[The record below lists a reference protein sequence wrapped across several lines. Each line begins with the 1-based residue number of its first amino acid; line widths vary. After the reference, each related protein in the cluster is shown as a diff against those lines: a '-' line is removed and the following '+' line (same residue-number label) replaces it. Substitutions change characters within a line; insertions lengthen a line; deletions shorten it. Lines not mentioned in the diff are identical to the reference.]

1 MEGLIKNILN
11 QYINEIKLS
20 KLNEGSKRTQ
30 LHPRTISDLNYVV
43 DKVWNAY
50 LNRDDENPLKGNIM
64 VVEPDG
70 GYAEIPVYYLSEF
83 GSQGAVF
90 NIDKDKPRNLY
101 NIMMVVNPDESLKPN
116 KKSLYNLMYHELQHM
131 IDLNTTSFLSKK
143 QISKYDPEVE
153 EKYWGHDFEF
163 RAYVNEILEG
173 LVNEYN
179 ELRGKYSNDEL
190 KQSLKSIVEYFG
202 KGGQMDDIAQEAI
215 YSITSEDS
223 ENGELPLSIQTLY
236 LLKTYNPKRW
246 NLFLKMLFSTME
258 EIVGSLKEE
267 VTEEKKFSKPRKY
280 SESYCKKTPC
290 GDMGF
295 TQKASCR
302 PYKNCYK

>member
-1 MEGLIKNILN
+1 
-11 QYINEIKLS
+11 
-20 KLNEGSKRTQ
+20 
-30 LHPRTISDLNYVV
+30 
-43 DKVWNAY
+43 
-50 LNRDDENPLKGNIM
+50 M

>member
-258 EIVGSLKEE
+258 EIVGGLKKE

>member
-11 QYINEIKLS
+11 QYINETKLS

-50 LNRDDENPLKGNIM
+50 LKKDDENPLKGNIM